1 MVPRTGV
8 AMRLEIASVIAMVVL
23 GPGCSCW
30 PWGDCGCPDP
40 EVLDSRDWAEQC
52 PFESLIA
59 EDTAEDTDGGT
70 PCEEACGALNDCAG
84 IYYELVEICELDD
97 THVACTTS
105 AVCTGGRRPPAL
117 RPFRSRA
124 RSPIRKWATEAA
136 WLEAASV
143 PAFVQLAREL
153 DHHGAPELAARARA
167 AARDEVRHARD
178 VARTFAIRVPR
189 VRVRPLPL
197 RDLDALAI
205 DNAVEGSREA
215 LGAAAALFQSK
226 HADPRW
232 RPLFGRIAADEARHA
247 QLAWDIDVWL
257 GARARTEL
265 RNYEGTLAQIEGL
278 GAPGP
283 ELGRRLAAAMVAAE
297 RAA

>member
-1 MVPRTGV
+1 
-8 AMRLEIASVIAMVVL
+8 MRLEIASVIAMVVL
-23 GPGCSCW
+23 GPGCSCL
-30 PWGDCGCPDP
+30 PWQDCTDCPIL
-40 EVLDSRDWAEQC
+40 ETLDSRDWAEEC
-52 PFESLIA
+52 PFEALIA

-70 PCEEACGALNDCAG
+70 PCEEACGALANCAG
-84 IYYELVEICELDD
+84 AKYYETIDACELDD

-105 AVCTGGRRPPAL
+105 TLCLGRRPPAL
-117 RPFRSRA
+117 HTFRSRA

-143 PAFVQLAREL
+143 PAFVRLAREL
-153 DHHGAPELAARARA
+153 DHHGAPDLAARARA

-178 VARTFAIRVPR
+178 VARTFGIRVPR

-197 RDLDALAI
+197 RELDAIAI

-215 LGAAAALFQSK
+215 LGAAAALFKSK

-283 ELGRRLAAAMVAAE
+283 ELGRRLAVAMVAAE